1 MTPAETGETRRTMDD
16 TPSQVKHPTTI
27 IVDGEV
33 KEPISSME
41 LVYDGRSS
49 MKGPHRR
56 VVASGTVQHRFAA
69 CACISELNA
78 R

>member
-33 KEPISSME
+33 KEPISSTE

-49 MKGPHRR
+49 MKGPYRR
-56 VVASGTVQHRFAA
+56 SSPAELFSTGLPRA
-69 CACISELNA
+69 CAYLS
-78 R
+78 